1 MCRFLAWIGTP
12 RFLDEL
18 ILEQSRSLVEQSRNA
33 LIGKTPINADGF
45 GLAWYAERST
55 PCIYKDTH
63 PAWAD
68 PNLKQIA
75 HHVQAQVFLAHVRA
89 STGTATSRNNCHP
102 FAVDNW
108 CFMHNGQAGGHERFR
123 QALDAMIPPDLYQAR
138 LGATES
144 EAIFLLAMGHGLKSD
159 PIAAMARAV
168 RDVQQLAEKRGAAPF
183 MRFAACWSD
192 GSRLF
197 AARTSSDRFAP
208 SLYVRTCTHGHI
220 ISSEPLDDAPNAW
233 LEVKP
238 GKAVEVTRWNVLE
251 HEFEA
256 YDHTNSGL
264 VDKSSSQPQ
273 WKDHDQSS
281 RGKPVVPNL
290 PKGVDAATMK

>member
-1 MCRFLAWIGTP
+1 MCRYLAWIGAP

-68 PNLKQIA
+68 ANLKQLA
-75 HHVQAQVFLAHVRA
+75 HHIRSRLFLAHVRA

-108 CFMHNGQAGGHERFR
+108 CFMHNGQAGGHDRFR
-123 QALDAMIPPDLYQAR
+123 QALDAKIPSDLYAFR
-138 LGATES
+138 FGATES
-144 EAIFLLAMGHGLKSD
+144 EAIFLIALGHGLKTD
-159 PIAAMARAV
+159 PISAMARAV
-168 RDVQQLAEKRGAAPF
+168 RDVQEMAETRGAAPF

-192 GSRLF
+192 GNRLF
-197 AARTSSDRFAP
+197 AARSASDRFAP
-208 SLYVRTCTHGHI
+208 SLFVRTCRNGHI
-220 ISSEPLDDAPNAW
+220 ISSEPLDDERNAW
-233 LEVKP
+233 IEI
-238 GKAVEVTRWNVLE
+238 KAGEAIEVTRWAVIQ
-251 HEFEA
+251 HEFK
-256 YDHTNSGL
+256 TNCCITG
-264 VDKSSSQPQ
+264 
-273 WKDHDQSS
+273 
-281 RGKPVVPNL
+281 
-290 PKGVDAATMK
+290 